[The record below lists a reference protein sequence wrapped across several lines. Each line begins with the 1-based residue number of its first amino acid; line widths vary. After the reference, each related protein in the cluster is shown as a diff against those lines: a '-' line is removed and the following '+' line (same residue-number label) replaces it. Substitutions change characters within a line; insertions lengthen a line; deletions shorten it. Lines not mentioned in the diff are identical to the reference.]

1 MQYYF
6 LTCLTLIFLGHSVT
20 REEPLH
26 ERIIKAV
33 NQICISV
40 SALRKAYK
48 NDNEEDK
55 GGKNS
60 CCFFGFLSNLQ
71 LSIFIFLV
79 FLSRSSPFERNRAR
93 PSAHHSSDDVTGTVA
108 GTNTFLAHGTGR

>member
-1 MQYYF
+1 MKFGDHIFFSDLLFFLFQTLCLSQYYF
-6 LTCLTLIFLGHSVT
+6 LTCLTLIFLGLSVT

-26 ERIIKAV
+26 ERIVKGV

-60 CCFFGFLSNLQ
+60 LFFSLTNSYNFLFLSFWYFVSFQSL
-71 LSIFIFLV
+71 
-79 FLSRSSPFERNRAR
+79 
-93 PSAHHSSDDVTGTVA
+93 
-108 GTNTFLAHGTGR
+108 

>member
-1 MQYYF
+1 MKFGDHIFFSDLLFFLFQTLCLSQYYF
-6 LTCLTLIFLGHSVT
+6 LTCLTLIFLGLSVT

-26 ERIIKAV
+26 ERIVKGV

-60 CCFFGFLSNLQ
+60 CCFFFNKL
-71 LSIFIFLV
+71 I
-79 FLSRSSPFERNRAR
+79 
-93 PSAHHSSDDVTGTVA
+93 
-108 GTNTFLAHGTGR
+108 